1 MSAPASTNVI
11 VPAFAPV
18 GRGDVQASVLDL
30 IGNTPV
36 VDVSELSPNPDV
48 RIVAKLEM
56 QNPFG
61 SVKDRI
67 AKAMIEQA
75 ERTGQLRPGQTVV
88 EPSSGNT
95 GIALAA
101 IARLKGY
108 PIKILMPTS
117 VSVERRQM
125 LQIMGAEI
133 ILTPGEEGSNG
144 AVRRAELLAAE
155 HPEWCLLYQ
164 YGNDANPRAH
174 YEGTG
179 PEIWRDVP
187 GITHFV
193 AGLGTSGTLMGVGR
207 YLKERDP
214 HIQVIAVEPPLGER
228 VEGLR
233 NIDEGYIPPVFENW
247 SGRDLLSRKRVVRP
261 RESIEWT
268 RRLVNECG
276 IFAGLSSGAALAGAA
291 KVATEIDT
299 GEIVFVVSDG
309 GWKYLST
316 GAYTDDLD
324 VAEAAAEKIIYF

>member
-1 MSAPASTNVI
+1 MAISALTEGTV
-11 VPAFAPV
+11 V
-18 GRGDVQASVLDL
+18 RDVLDM
-30 IGNTPV
+30 IGNTPL
-36 VDVSELSPNPDV
+36 VDVSVLSPNPSV
-48 RIVAKLEM
+48 RILAKLES

-67 AKAMIEQA
+67 AKAMIETA
-75 ERTGQLRPGQTVV
+75 EGDGRLRPGQTIV

-101 IARLKGY
+101 IARRKGY
-108 PIKILMPTS
+108 PVKILLPEN

-125 LQIMGAEI
+125 LLVFGAEI
-133 ILTPGEEGSNG
+133 ILTPGAEGSNG
-144 AVRRAELLAAE
+144 AVRRAEQLAAD

-179 PEIWRDVP
+179 PEIWRDCP
-187 GITHFV
+187 EITHFV
-193 AGLGTSGTLMGVGR
+193 AGLGTSGTLMGTGS
-207 YLKERDP
+207 YLKERNP
-214 HIQVIAVEPPLGER
+214 QIQVIAVEPPLGER

-233 NIDEGYIPPVFENW
+233 NLDEGYIPPVFDNW
-247 SGRDLLSRKRVVRP
+247 RGAELLDRKRVVRP

-268 RRLVNECG
+268 RRLVTECG
-276 IFAGLSSGAALAGAA
+276 IFAGLSAGAALAGAA
-291 KVATEIDT
+291 KVSEQLDSGT
-299 GEIVFVVSDG
+299 IVFIVCDG

-324 VAEAAAEKIIYF
+324 TAEAAAERVIYF